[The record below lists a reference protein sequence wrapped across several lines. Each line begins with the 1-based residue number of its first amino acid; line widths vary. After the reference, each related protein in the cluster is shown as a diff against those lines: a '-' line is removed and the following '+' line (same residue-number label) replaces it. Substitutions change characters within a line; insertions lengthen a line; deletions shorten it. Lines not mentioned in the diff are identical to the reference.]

1 MAAPFRV
8 LAIDGGGIRGIIPA
22 TVLVDL
28 ERRLAPR
35 SLATVFDL
43 IVGTSTGGI
52 IALGLTVPDGEQPR
66 IPRNGCSSSTC
77 TTERRSSGWGADP
90 LPRSAWVREGTRY
103 SVAGLEETLGR
114 FLGDTPLT
122 AALTGVVVTSYD
134 LAYGEPVMLSSRPEL
149 GDVSDVT
156 MVVAARAT
164 SAAPMFFKP
173 QIVKDG
179 DRERMLV
186 DGGLYVNSPAVLGYL
201 LGRQAAARDDLPLVL
216 VSLGTGVRP
225 PRTPLPVAERAQM
238 RDTSALARTLLEAV
252 ATGGG
257 RLAHLLLD
265 SSRRRRA
272 LSLLAPADHGR
283 FVQLHDGRLESGER
297 RLPVPSVHAS
307 SSPRTMRSSPRSP
320 TRSEPG
326 DLARAANGF
335 LWGGPVASQTAF
347 PCEITRVVRLETR
360 APGRR
365 LLDESVFADR
375 PNAAATRTAA
385 RTTFQTVVSSC
396 CPIEIGGR
404 GRGRATPVRPEPY
417 MLSIRGPVVDVEFGL
432 PRRPHVRATCRPRG
446 GRRELRRPPDSFSV
460 DVRRAPRALRC
471 SAAGGDGGHRRR
483 HCAAR
488 ARTRSASHRS
498 RS

>member
-52 IALGLTVPDGEQPR
+52 IALGLTVPEGEHPRHPAERLLDFYVSDGETIFPGGGP
-66 IPRNGCSSSTC
+66 I
-77 TTERRSSGWGADP
+77 P

-103 SVAGLEETLGR
+103 SVAGLEEALGR
-114 FLGDTPLT
+114 CLGDTPLT

-186 DGGLYVNSPAVLGYL
+186 DGGLYVNSPAILGYL

-225 PRTPLPVAERAQM
+225 SRTPLPVAERAQM

-257 RLAHLLLD
+257 RLAHLLLARLADGDRFRYWRLQTTVGPCSFTMDD
-265 SSRRRRA
+265 SSPENIACLYQRA
-272 LSLLAPADHGR
+272 CEL
-283 FVQLHDGRLESGER
+283 V
-297 RLPVPSVHAS
+297 
-307 SSPRTMRSSPRSP
+307 
-320 TRSEPG
+320 SEN
-326 DLARAANGF
+326 DE
-335 LWGGPVASQTAF
+335 
-347 PCEITRVVRLETR
+347 EISAVT
-360 APGRR
+360 
-365 LLDESVFADR
+365 D
-375 PNAAATRTAA
+375 
-385 RTTFQTVVSSC
+385 
-396 CPIEIGGR
+396 
-404 GRGRATPVRPEPY
+404 
-417 MLSIRGPVVDVEFGL
+417 
-432 PRRPHVRATCRPRG
+432 
-446 GRRELRRPPDSFSV
+446 
-460 DVRRAPRALRC
+460 AL
-471 SAAGGDGGHRRR
+471 G
-483 HCAAR
+483 
-488 ARTRSASHRS
+488 T
-498 RS
+498 

>member
-35 SLATVFDL
+35 PLAKAFDL

-52 IALGLTVPDGEQPR
+52 IALGLTVPDGEHPR
-66 IPRNGCSSSTC
+66 HPA
-77 TTERRSSGWGADP
+77 ERLLDLYLSDGETIFPGGGPIP
-90 LPRSAWVREGTRY
+90 LPRTAWVREGTRY
-103 SVAGLEETLGR
+103 SVQGLEEALYR

-173 QIVKDG
+173 QLVKDG

-186 DGGLYVNSPAVLGYL
+186 DGGLYVNSPAILGYL

-216 VSLGTGVRP
+216 VSLGTGARP
-225 PRTPLPVAERAQM
+225 PRTPLPAAERAQM

-257 RLAHLLLD
+257 RLAHLLLARLADGDRFRYWRLQTTVGSCSFTMDD
-265 SSRRRRA
+265 SSPENIACLYRRA
-272 LSLLAPADHGR
+272 CELVTEKGDELSAIA
-283 FVQLHDGRLESGER
+283 
-297 RLPVPSVHAS
+297 HA
-307 SSPRTMRSSPRSP
+307 
-320 TRSEPG
+320 
-326 DLARAANGF
+326 L
-335 LWGGPVASQTAF
+335 
-347 PCEITRVVRLETR
+347 
-360 APGRR
+360 
-365 LLDESVFADR
+365 
-375 PNAAATRTAA
+375 
-385 RTTFQTVVSSC
+385 TT
-396 CPIEIGGR
+396 
-404 GRGRATPVRPEPY
+404 
-417 MLSIRGPVVDVEFGL
+417 
-432 PRRPHVRATCRPRG
+432 
-446 GRRELRRPPDSFSV
+446 
-460 DVRRAPRALRC
+460 
-471 SAAGGDGGHRRR
+471 
-483 HCAAR
+483 
-488 ARTRSASHRS
+488 
-498 RS
+498 

>member
-52 IALGLTVPDGEQPR
+52 IALGLTAPDGEH
-66 IPRNGCSSSTC
+66 PRNPA
-77 TTERRSSGWGADP
+77 ERLLDFYLSDGETIFPGGGPIS

-103 SVAGLEETLGR
+103 SVAGLEDALVR
-114 FLGDTPLT
+114 VLGDTPLT

-134 LAYGEPVMLSSRPEL
+134 LAYGEPVMLSSSPEL

-164 SAAPMFFKP
+164 SAAPMFFRP

-201 LGRQAAARDDLPLVL
+201 LGRQAAARDGLRLVL

-225 PRTPLPVAERAQM
+225 QRTPLPVAERAQM
-238 RDTSALARTLLEAV
+238 RDASALARTLLEAV

-257 RLAHLLLD
+257 RLAHLLLARLADGERFRYWRLQTTVGSCSFTMDD
-265 SSRRRRA
+265 SS
-272 LSLLAPADHGR
+272 P
-283 FVQLHDGRLESGER
+283 E
-297 RLPVPSVHAS
+297 
-307 SSPRTMRSSPRSP
+307 
-320 TRSEPG
+320 
-326 DLARAANGF
+326 N
-335 LWGGPVASQTAF
+335 VACLYQCA
-347 PCEITRVVRLETR
+347 
-360 APGRR
+360 
-365 LLDESVFADR
+365 
-375 PNAAATRTAA
+375 
-385 RTTFQTVVSSC
+385 
-396 CPIEIGGR
+396 
-404 GRGRATPVRPEPY
+404 
-417 MLSIRGPVVDVEFGL
+417 
-432 PRRPHVRATCRPRG
+432 
-446 GRRELRRPPDSFSV
+446 RELVSQKDEELSAV
-460 DVRRAPRALRC
+460 TDAL
-471 SAAGGDGGHRRR
+471 G
-483 HCAAR
+483 
-488 ARTRSASHRS
+488 T
-498 RS
+498 

>member
-52 IALGLTVPDGEQPR
+52 IALGLTVPEGEHPRHPAERLLDFYLSDGETIFPGGGP
-66 IPRNGCSSSTC
+66 IPLQRT
-77 TTERRSSGWGADP
+77 
-90 LPRSAWVREGTRY
+90 AWLREGTRY
-103 SVAGLEETLGR
+103 SVTGLEEALGR
-114 FLGDTPLT
+114 CLGDTPLT

-257 RLAHLLLD
+257 RLAHLLLARLADGERFRYWRLQTTVGPCSFTMDD
-265 SSRRRRA
+265 SSPENIACLYQRACELVSEKDEELSAITRA
-272 LSLLAPADHGR
+272 L
-283 FVQLHDGRLESGER
+283 
-297 RLPVPSVHAS
+297 
-307 SSPRTMRSSPRSP
+307 
-320 TRSEPG
+320 
-326 DLARAANGF
+326 
-335 LWGGPVASQTAF
+335 
-347 PCEITRVVRLETR
+347 
-360 APGRR
+360 
-365 LLDESVFADR
+365 
-375 PNAAATRTAA
+375 AT
-385 RTTFQTVVSSC
+385 
-396 CPIEIGGR
+396 
-404 GRGRATPVRPEPY
+404 
-417 MLSIRGPVVDVEFGL
+417 
-432 PRRPHVRATCRPRG
+432 
-446 GRRELRRPPDSFSV
+446 
-460 DVRRAPRALRC
+460 
-471 SAAGGDGGHRRR
+471 
-483 HCAAR
+483 
-488 ARTRSASHRS
+488 
-498 RS
+498 